1 MILIERIKKLFQ
13 RKKKITEETRSIS
26 YIKNMMIIRTNQLG
40 FYEVKKYLDNNDY
53 LYFVFY
59 DNLSECSQSIVVY
72 NIPAMYFIEQL
83 NEINKNLRGELYT
96 FDETH
101 HRLVTYIYFKGKLF
115 KGNIIETD
123 IQNDYLSEVMK
134 QCKFTFTFFNQV
146 AHIRQIISN
155 RDKNYDVNQLLNN
168 SIDSIR
174 SERNR
179 RESRNKLYFSAI

>member
-26 YIKNMMIIRTNQLG
+26 YIKNMMIIRTNQLS

-72 NIPAMYFIEQL
+72 NIPAMYLIEEL
-83 NEINKNLRGELYT
+83 SKININGRYELYT

-101 HRLVTYIYFKGKLF
+101 HQVRMDVYHKQKYYT
-115 KGNIIETD
+115 GNTFTTNP
-123 IQNDYLSEVMK
+123 QNDYLSEVMSK
-134 QCKFTFTFFNQV
+134 CKFTFTFFSQV
-146 AHIRQIISN
+146 GHIEKIITN
-155 RDKNYDVNQLLNN
+155 REKNYNVNQLLYN
-168 SIDSIR
+168 SIDSTR

-179 RESRNKLYFSAI
+179 KESRHKLYFSKI

>member
-13 RKKKITEETRSIS
+13 RRKKTTEETRSIS
-26 YIKNMMIIRTNQLG
+26 YIKNMMIIRTNKLG

-72 NIPAMYFIEQL
+72 NIPAMYLIEEL
-83 NEINKNLRGELYT
+83 SKININGRYELYT
-96 FDETH
+96 FDEIH
-101 HRLVTYIYFKGKLF
+101 HQVRMDVYHKQKYYI
-115 KGNIIETD
+115 GNTFTTNP
-123 IQNDYLSEVMK
+123 QNDYLSEVMSK
-134 QCKFTFTFFNQV
+134 CKFTFTFFNQV

-168 SIDSIR
+168 SIDSTR
-174 SERNR
+174 TERNL

>member
-59 DNLSECSQSIVVY
+59 DNLS
-72 NIPAMYFIEQL
+72 
-83 NEINKNLRGELYT
+83 K
-96 FDETH
+96 
-101 HRLVTYIYFKGKLF
+101 
-115 KGNIIETD
+115 
-123 IQNDYLSEVMK
+123 
-134 QCKFTFTFFNQV
+134 
-146 AHIRQIISN
+146 
-155 RDKNYDVNQLLNN
+155 
-168 SIDSIR
+168 
-174 SERNR
+174 RNR